1 VEVSIKY
8 RLPHEVA
15 TRLAEDFGTYAK
27 DVAEEVKRVDD
38 RLARAGADDEFR
50 RRYIEQNLDRIVVDA
65 DSIIRELAE
74 EGAEGAPR
82 PSRQRPGQGQI

>member
-15 TRLAEDFGTYAK
+15 TRLSEDFGTYAK

-38 RLARAGADDEFR
+38 WLARAGADDEFR

-74 EGAEGAPR
+74 EGAEEAPR